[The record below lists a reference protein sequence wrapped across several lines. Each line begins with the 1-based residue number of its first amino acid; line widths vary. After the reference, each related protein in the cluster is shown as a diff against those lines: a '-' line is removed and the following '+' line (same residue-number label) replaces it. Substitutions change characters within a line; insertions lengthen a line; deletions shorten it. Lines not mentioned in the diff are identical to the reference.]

1 MPKVKKLFIYN
12 TQDSK
17 KVHKKVHKK
26 GLYMNEPLRPQRIFK
41 KCVIL

>member
-12 TQDSK
+12 IQDSK

-26 GLYMNEPLRPQRIFK
+26 GLYINPCAVKEFSK
-41 KCVIL
+41 NA

>member
-17 KVHKKVHKK
+17 KVHKKVHKNT
-26 GLYMNEPLRPQRIFK
+26 LYINPCAVKEFSK
-41 KCVIL
+41 NA